1 VRNVFGFR
9 RRYFDRIESV
19 LPEALAWQPQSVVA
33 LVINRGWKNLAEKM
47 PEVQVLLQVHDSL
60 AGQFPTHR
68 AKPIMRDMKR
78 HLEIEIPYSRPLTIG
93 VGIST
98 STKSWGDVE
107 ETEWPAPLL
116 TGNQPARNII
126 IPA

>member
-1 VRNVFGFR
+1 
-9 RRYFDRIESV
+9 
-19 LPEALAWQPQSVVA
+19 
-33 LVINRGWKNLAEKM
+33 
-47 PEVQVLLQVHDSL
+47 
-60 AGQFPTHR
+60 
-68 AKPIMRDMKR
+68 MKR